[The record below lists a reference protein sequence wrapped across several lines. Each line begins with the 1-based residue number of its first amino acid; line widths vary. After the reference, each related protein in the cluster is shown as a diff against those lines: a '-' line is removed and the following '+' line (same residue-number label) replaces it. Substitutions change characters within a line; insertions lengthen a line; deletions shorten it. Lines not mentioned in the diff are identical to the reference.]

1 MTDARAGGPLV
12 VTEIWGEA
20 LTALAWQALLG
31 VAAALAAESGRD
43 VDGAGLI
50 PVGLTATDAGL
61 QILTMARHPF
71 DRIRPDPLRRKAP

>member
-1 MTDARAGGPLV
+1 
-12 VTEIWGEA
+12 
-20 LTALAWQALLG
+20 LG

-43 VDGAGLI
+43 VDGASLI

-71 DRIRPDPLRRKAP
+71 DRIRTDPLRRKTP